1 MAFLIYTLII
11 GMVGYGIQM
20 NAYESVGITFFVVME
35 VVGIIVHIM
44 RKPNPKDIKSEINSG
59 DIREVEGNEEVDNLN
74 KAREREMLEYKWIK
88 QLAKGLGCMIFAV
101 FLFLNSVMI
110 VESIIGIGISW
121 IIMLLGI
128 FIVLFPGDEKRNIEK
143 K

>member
-35 VVGIIVHIM
+35 VVGITIHIM
-44 RKPNPKDIKSEINSG
+44 RKPNPKVMKSEINSG
-59 DIREVEGNEEVDNLN
+59 DILEIEGNVEVDTPN
-74 KAREREMLEYKWIK
+74 KVREREMLEYRWIK
-88 QLAKGLGCMIFAV
+88 QLIKGLGCMIFAV

-121 IIMLLGI
+121 ILMLFL
-128 FIVLFPGDEKRNIEK
+128 
-143 K
+143 

>member
-1 MAFLIYTLII
+1 MAFFIYTLII

-44 RKPNPKDIKSEINSG
+44 RKPNPKVMKSEINSG

>member
-1 MAFLIYTLII
+1 MAFFIYTLII
-11 GMVGYGIQM
+11 GMVGYSIQM

-35 VVGIIVHIM
+35 VVGITIHIM
-44 RKPNPKDIKSEINSG
+44 RKPNPKVMKSEINSG
-59 DIREVEGNEEVDNLN
+59 DICEVEVDTPN
-74 KAREREMLEYKWIK
+74 KARKREMLEYRWIK
-88 QLAKGLGCMIFAV
+88 QLVKGLGCMIFAV

-121 IIMLLGI
+121 IIMLFGI
-128 FIVLFPGDEKRNIEK
+128 FIILFPGDEKENIEK